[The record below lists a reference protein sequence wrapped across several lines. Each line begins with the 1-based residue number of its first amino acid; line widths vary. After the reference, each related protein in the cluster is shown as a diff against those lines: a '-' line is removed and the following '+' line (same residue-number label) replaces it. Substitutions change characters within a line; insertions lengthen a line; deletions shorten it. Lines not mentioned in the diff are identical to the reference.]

1 MFTASYF
8 GLPKAVLSTV
18 KIFAMEYIILML
30 SCKKNMRYNAA
41 LMSLI
46 HQFFNTDI
54 LLYNLKCIAGGQGG
68 GRHWGPGPESSF
80 SLLLFAS
87 DL

>member
-1 MFTASYF
+1 MNTAFSVMFTASYF

-68 GRHWGPGPESSF
+68 RAALGSWPRKF
-80 SLLLFAS
+80 F
-87 DL
+87 